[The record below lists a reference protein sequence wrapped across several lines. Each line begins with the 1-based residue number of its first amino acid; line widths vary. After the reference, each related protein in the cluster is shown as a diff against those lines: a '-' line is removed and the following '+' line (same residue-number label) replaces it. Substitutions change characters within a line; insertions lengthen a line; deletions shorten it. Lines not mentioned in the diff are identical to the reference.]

1 MEIEIRDNLFRPS
14 YETGRDMIKKLDA
27 DRLLAPCFEAM
38 GKEPKKPRY
47 GGWEARGI
55 SGHTLGHYMSALS
68 YLYDYSGDEFAKETA
83 LYCVDTLSSLQ
94 GENGYISGF
103 PENESFGNVFS
114 DPNGFNAE
122 GFELG
127 GWWVPYYSL
136 HKIFRGLLDI
146 YEFVHCDKA
155 LSVAEKL
162 GLWVHNTT
170 GILNN
175 EQRLRLLK
183 CEYGGMNDVLSRLFR
198 FTKDERF
205 LKSAKFFCEE
215 KLIEPLSRGEDILT
229 FLHANTQI
237 PKIIGALSYYECTGE
252 EEKFLAAE
260 NFFNFVTENRSYAIG
275 GHSIKE
281 HFEECGCETLET
293 NTCETC
299 NTNNMLQ
306 LAKKLWTHNHSGR
319 YYDFIEKALYNHILA
334 SQDETG
340 MKTYFVSMKPGSHKV
355 YSTPEDSFWC
365 CFGSGLENPFNYG
378 SFICEYDK
386 ALYIN
391 LYIPC
396 VCKNDAFSFE
406 IKGSGEKYEIKF
418 TKAYSGKIY
427 LRKPLWCGDF
437 AAGYDKAEH
446 SRAKDGYVGIEGDF
460 TEGSAVV
467 ISLPKK
473 TEIHKKRDDK
483 SVVYFTFGETVL
495 AERIESD
502 DVHSDHAPGENDFT
516 NQVCTECEKLRN
528 TDIKKIGEELFSVDS
543 HTLVPFRNIIHGR
556 YRVYFETENQ

>member
-1 MEIEIRDNLFRPS
+1 MKKIICDNLFLPS
-14 YETGRDMIKKLDA
+14 YETGREMIKKLDP

-38 GKEPKKPRY
+38 GKKPKKPRY

-55 SGHTLGHYMSALS
+55 SGHTLGHYMSALA
-68 YLYDYSGDEFAKETA
+68 YLYDYSGDKFAEETA
-83 LYCVDTLSSLQ
+83 VYCADTLCMLQ

-103 PENESFGNVFS
+103 PEKESFGNVFS
-114 DPNGFNAE
+114 DPDGFKAE

-146 YEFVHCDKA
+146 YEFIHYDKA

-162 GLWVHNTT
+162 GLWVHDTT
-170 GILNN
+170 ETLNN

-183 CEYGGMNDVLSRLFR
+183 CEYGGMNDVLSRLYK
-198 FTKDERF
+198 FTNDKRF
-205 LKSAKFFCEE
+205 LESAAFFCEE

-229 FLHANTQI
+229 SLHANTQI
-237 PKIIGALSYYECTGE
+237 PKIIGALSFYECTGE
-252 EEKFLAAE
+252 REKYLAAE
-260 NFFNFVTENRSYAIG
+260 NFFNFVAQNRSYAIG

-281 HFEECGCETLET
+281 HFEESGCETLET

-306 LAKKLWTHNHSGR
+306 LAKKLWSHNHSGR

-378 SFICEYDK
+378 SFICEYDSV
-386 ALYIN
+386 LYVN

-396 VCKNDAFSFE
+396 VCKSKEVSFE
-406 IKGSGEKYEIKF
+406 IKGSGEKYEIIF
-418 TKAYSGKIY
+418 SEAYRGRLY
-427 LRKPLWCGDF
+427 LRKPSWCKKFNAVYNGLNF
-437 AAGYDKAEH
+437 SEEN
-446 SRAKDGYVGIEGDF
+446 DGYVCIEGDF
-460 TEGSAVV
+460 KEGSGII

-473 TEIHKKRDDK
+473 LKIQKKRDNEK
-483 SVVYFTFGETVL
+483 MVYFTFGETVL
-495 AERIESD
+495 AEKTEVPDLSD
-502 DVHSDHAPGENDFT
+502 DHAAGENDFT
-516 NQVCTECEKLRN
+516 NQICKECEKLKE
-528 TDIKKIGEELFSVDS
+528 TKIMQTGENVFTVDS
-543 HTLVPFRNIIHGR
+543 HILVPFRDIVHGY
-556 YRVYFETENQ
+556 YRVYFETE